1 MNRNK
6 DFENYVK
13 RYADNYCKGNIEEAK
28 KHAIVK
34 SVKEHYDE
42 E

>member
-6 DFENYVK
+6 AFEEYLI
-13 RYADNYCKGNIEEAK
+13 RYANTYCKGNIEEAN

-34 SVKEHYDE
+34 SVKEYYDE